1 MEPNELIP
9 SPEYNVN
16 GLIIRWPE
24 TVTPPEWLTQAADG
38 CCELSPDN
46 GMRRFQRYKLNAGQI
61 NELAAT
67 RAGGVNWQAVE
78 A

>member
-9 SPEYNVN
+9 SPEYNVY

-24 TVTPPEWLTQAADG
+24 TVTPPEWLTQSADG
-38 CCELSPDN
+38 CCELRPEN

-61 NELAAT
+61 NELAAA
-67 RAGGVNWQAVE
+67 RARSVAWQAV
-78 A
+78 